1 MRRLPTFLVGLV
13 MVCGLTVPSMTS
25 GPASAEGPTST
36 QAPSATS
43 RPSSTTVPTSTST
56 TGAGHT
62 TTAPTTTATT
72 ATTEPVA
79 TTTGVPATTT
89 TEPQVSLTPP
99 APQSHSGTETPTKPS
114 GGGSALAGGCPETR
128 PSYES
133 ACGPP
138 YTLPQWSDLSG
149 WEQPS
154 SYQTIQLAKVEDG
167 PGEEL
172 IGRSPVGLWVEKF
185 DSTTGQWELQGTPQG
200 GVALPLSNATGWN
213 RPQYYGTIQFA
224 DVTGQGQEYL
234 LARSATGLQTWRWDA
249 GTDTFEAAGPTLTT
263 LSDSADWSGPQYY
276 STIQTADV
284 AGTGQRFLLA
294 RGTGGLFTFPWG
306 ANGWTQAGPVLAAL
320 SNSSCGQPACYK
332 TIQTGDVTGDGKAD
346 LLARTSDGL
355 RAYEWGPSG
364 WTQVGGL
371 LPLDD
376 AHGWNQPQS
385 YETIQT
391 AHVDGTHRVDVIGS
405 DSSGLHTYQWG
416 PTGWREVGPVLADL
430 SDQSGYGQAQF
441 YKTIRTADV
450 NGDGKD
456 VLMARNSKG
465 VAVYEWSGHRW
476 SQLTADAV
484 SLADPLWA
492 NPAYYETIQA
502 GDIEGNGRSDLVARG
517 TFGIRTFVWNPSS
530 RAFIR
535 PMPYGR
541 FPPFTGDEGTAY
553 AALGQFLLGHPAA
566 DFREATYA
574 SPNNSITEAALDRY
588 RGLLSERCQPAP
600 SVQGLA
606 PPRYRDCVPPPSSN
620 VSPDAWTAVSN
631 RIIAELWAAP
641 GTVSYFSTL
650 ESIETTLF
658 QEQGA
663 TFPAIDAAFKLP
675 PNPPD
680 RSATYLK
687 LIKSGLEIA
696 GDILQLLPGVNLPA
710 RLIRTVALTA
720 HAFGAV
726 GEGLGLANSPSAP
739 ESYAQITDQL
749 AKIQQRERD
758 ISEAQRRYVLGDYG
772 LLMTV
777 GTLTNGRLL
786 TLDSTAMRSIGR
798 QTFAQWVYELYLPA
812 YARRYDV
819 TNCRYDIKGVY
830 CDIPNGS
837 LVRAAPGG
845 KFTGVFWMNSD
856 CTRHLGNT
864 EKRCTWHQVPPGI
877 AQQLVSPISKDCQ
890 YDGAPG
896 STAVWRY
903 GCGLGKWLVC
913 HPEMKKSPPKGR
925 RFHLGRRGV
934 RWNGARR
941 AEIRSTTTP
950 SGFAPD
956 GLREEAARRGAS
968 RSVGR

>member
-1 MRRLPTFLVGLV
+1 MGDLTWSHGEPLASGRSSGTRPVARSSDRCPTG
-13 MVCGLTVPSMTS
+13 G
-25 GPASAEGPTST
+25 
-36 QAPSATS
+36 S
-43 RPSSTTVPTSTST
+43 RPSPAMKGQPTRHSGDSASAIPPLTSGRLRT
-56 TGAGHT
+56 PR
-62 TTAPTTTATT
+62 PTIPSPRPPSTATEACSASGVNRLRASKASPPL
-72 ATTEPVA
+72 ATGIAYLRRVA
-79 TTTGVPATTT
+79 TCP
-89 TEPQVSLTPP
+89 LTP
-99 APQSHSGTETPTKPS
+99 GRRYRT
-114 GGGSALAGGCPETR
+114 GS
-128 PSYES
+128 S
-133 ACGPP
+133 
-138 YTLPQWSDLSG
+138 
-149 WEQPS
+149 PS
-154 SYQTIQLAKVEDG
+154 SG
-167 PGEEL
+167 PH
-172 IGRSPVGLWVEKF
+172 
-185 DSTTGQWELQGTPQG
+185 
-200 GVALPLSNATGWN
+200 A
-213 RPQYYGTIQFA
+213 
-224 DVTGQGQEYL
+224 
-234 LARSATGLQTWRWDA
+234 
-249 GTDTFEAAGPTLTT
+249 
-263 LSDSADWSGPQYY
+263 
-276 STIQTADV
+276 
-284 AGTGQRFLLA
+284 
-294 RGTGGLFTFPWG
+294 
-306 ANGWTQAGPVLAAL
+306 
-320 SNSSCGQPACYK
+320 
-332 TIQTGDVTGDGKAD
+332 
-346 LLARTSDGL
+346 
-355 RAYEWGPSG
+355 
-364 WTQVGGL
+364 
-371 LPLDD
+371 
-376 AHGWNQPQS
+376 
-385 YETIQT
+385 
-391 AHVDGTHRVDVIGS
+391 
-405 DSSGLHTYQWG
+405 
-416 PTGWREVGPVLADL
+416 
-430 SDQSGYGQAQF
+430 
-441 YKTIRTADV
+441 
-450 NGDGKD
+450 
-456 VLMARNSKG
+456 
-465 VAVYEWSGHRW
+465 
-476 SQLTADAV
+476 
-484 SLADPLWA
+484 
-492 NPAYYETIQA
+492 
-502 GDIEGNGRSDLVARG
+502 
-517 TFGIRTFVWNPSS
+517 
-530 RAFIR
+530 
-535 PMPYGR
+535 
-541 FPPFTGDEGTAY
+541 
-553 AALGQFLLGHPAA
+553 
-566 DFREATYA
+566 
-574 SPNNSITEAALDRY
+574 
-588 RGLLSERCQPAP
+588 
-600 SVQGLA
+600 
-606 PPRYRDCVPPPSSN
+606 
-620 VSPDAWTAVSN
+620 
-631 RIIAELWAAP
+631 

-941 AEIRSTTTP
+941 TEI
-950 SGFAPD
+950 
-956 GLREEAARRGAS
+956 
-968 RSVGR
+968 